1 MNPGQPLRSAGLWL
15 STPQAAL
22 VELAAGAGFRR
33 LVLDLEHGQF
43 DQAELNL
50 LIPLARALGLTV
62 FAKVAGPGAVWIQ
75 QALDFGADGV
85 IVPHILDA
93 GHARAVCAAAKYPP
107 LGNRSFAGGRIVSY
121 GAMPADFAVTENR
134 RVQCLPMI
142 ESAEALADVEAILAL
157 PTVDG
162 VFLGPTDLALS
173 RGRPTYS
180 FGETDRQDLERVAHA
195 AKASGKPWVMPAW
208 TQAERRWA
216 RELQAQWSVVL
227 DEHGVLCAGVADMA
241 SRLCADGPEHRSS
254 QHDV

>member
-1 MNPGQPLRSAGLWL
+1 MKSQESLRAAGLWL
-15 STPQAAL
+15 STPQAAM
-22 VELAAGAGFRR
+22 VELAAGAGFGR

-50 LIPLARALGLTV
+50 LVPLARALGLTV

-85 IVPHILDA
+85 IVPHVLDA

-107 LGNRSFAGGRIVSY
+107 LGNRSFAGGRIVGY
-121 GAMPADFAVTENR
+121 GAMRGNFAAEENR

-142 ESAEALADVEAILAL
+142 ESSEALADVEAILAL

-173 RGRPTYS
+173 RGRLAYA
-180 FGETDRQDLERVAHA
+180 FDAADRQDLERVAEA
-195 AKASGKPWVMPAW
+195 ARACGKPWVMPAW
-208 TQAERRWA
+208 TQAERHWA
-216 RELQAQWSVVL
+216 RQAGAQWSVVL
-227 DEHGVLCAGVADMA
+227 DEHGVLCAGIADMA
-241 SRLCADGPEHRSS
+241 GRLHPDCREHRSS
-254 QHDV
+254 RHDA